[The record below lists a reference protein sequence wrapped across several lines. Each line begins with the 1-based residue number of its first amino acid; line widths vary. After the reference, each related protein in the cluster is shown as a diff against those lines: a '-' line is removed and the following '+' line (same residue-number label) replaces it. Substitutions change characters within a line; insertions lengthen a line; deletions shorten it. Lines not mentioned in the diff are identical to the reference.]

1 MSIKYLYWNIWQKI
15 VIEHICFK
23 ESVLSGGNDNNG
35 NDDNGNDMKDN
46 QNDNDDNQNGNDD
59 LSLTHLSPFS
69 RHPLDRTLSV
79 HLDS

>member
-35 NDDNGNDMKDN
+35 NDDNGNDMKV
-46 QNDNDDNQNGNDD
+46 NQNGNDD